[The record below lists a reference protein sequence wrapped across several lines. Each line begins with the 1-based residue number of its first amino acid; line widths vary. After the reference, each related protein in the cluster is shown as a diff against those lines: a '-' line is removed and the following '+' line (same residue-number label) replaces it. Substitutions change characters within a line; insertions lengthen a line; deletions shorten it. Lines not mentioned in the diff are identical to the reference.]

1 MNFAL
6 FDTEP
11 FLKVV
16 EATYDLSRVDV
27 LARDAEGY
35 LPFFRS
41 NKPFRKD
48 HVFALPFGFYR
59 TAEGIRARW
68 QAAQWDQ
75 VRRYSLARGC
85 NVTMTTVGDAAIAQG
100 VHCAN
105 NPVLTLSG
113 GGDPS
118 EAYTRNLRLNLK
130 KERNKCQRHGI
141 RLEFSDGADELSA
154 FYRVLATQY
163 VREHRMVFQPF
174 ALYARLL
181 QLGAGRLLVAK
192 SAEQGVVGG
201 MFMLSDGPVLHYN
214 WGARLPI
221 ANVSVGTLLI
231 DRAIAHAAQA
241 GYRYFDFGSTA
252 LSDHDLLDFKLKWGC
267 DNVPVFRYH
276 TLSRPAD
283 VDLASSYAGAR
294 WCFSRMPVRAAMAL
308 MPAVVPWLVR

>member
-11 FLKVV
+11 FLQVV

-27 LARDAEGY
+27 LAPGSAGY

-41 NKPFRKD
+41 NKPFRKG

-59 TAEGIRARW
+59 TGQDIRQRWLANQWQQVCQYSRAR
-68 QAAQWDQ
+68 
-75 VRRYSLARGC
+75 RC
-85 NVTMTTVGDAAIAQG
+85 NVTLTTVGDAAIDGA

-105 NPVLTLSG
+105 NPVLALAG
-113 GGDPS
+113 GVPPS
-118 EAYTRNLRLNLK
+118 EAYSRNLKLNLK

-141 RLEFSDGADELSA
+141 GIEFSHSGADLDA

-181 QLGAGRLLVAK
+181 RLGVGRLLVAK
-192 SAEQGVVGG
+192 TPEHGVVGG

-214 WGARLPI
+214 WGARLQV
-221 ANVSVGTLLI
+221 ANVSIGTLLI
-231 DRAIAHAAQA
+231 DAAVAHAAQS

-252 LSDHDLLDFKLKWGC
+252 LSDSELLDFKLKWGC
-267 DNVPVFRYH
+267 ENVPVFRHH
-276 TLSRPAD
+276 TLSRPSD

-294 WCFSRMPVRAAMAL
+294 WWYSRLPVRAAMAL